1 LVWIDSE
8 NKPFLLKKAKA
19 MTKVLLTGSSG
30 YIGKHIT
37 LRLLLDGFEVRGSVR
52 NSAKADEVRAAVK
65 THLPEGFDL
74 AKKLSFVELDLEK
87 DSGWPEA
94 LKGMDVLIHSASPF
108 PIASPK
114 DENELVKPAV
124 EGTLRALKAAHGA
137 GVKRVILTSSVAA
150 IYGTDLP
157 KGKTEFDET
166 VWSDP
171 NHIIGRVAYTKSKT
185 LAEKAA
191 WDYIKSD
198 APEIELTTI
207 NPVLVAGVPLD
218 VNFGASVSVVERLM
232 NGKDPVLPDMAF
244 GIVDVKDVAA
254 MHVKAIKIDATKGER
269 FIANAG
275 SRTFIQMAKT
285 LKAEFP
291 NRKIPTNQAPSF
303 LIRFL
308 ALFDGEIRAV
318 LPTLGKHINASS
330 KKAQSILGIDFIAP
344 ETSLV
349 ETAQYLI
356 DNNLLKP

>member
-1 LVWIDSE
+1 
-8 NKPFLLKKAKA
+8 
-19 MTKVLLTGSSG
+19 MTKVLLTGASG

-37 LRLLLDGFEVRGSVR
+37 LRLLTDGYQVRASVR
-52 NSAKADEVRAAVK
+52 NSAKADEVLAAMK
-65 THLPEGFDL
+65 AHLPASFDL
-74 AKKLSFVELDLEK
+74 EKKLSFVELDLEK
-87 DSGWPEA
+87 DAGWDEA
-94 LKGMDVLIHSASPF
+94 IKGVDVLIHSASPF

-114 DENELVKPAV
+114 DENDLVRPAV
-124 EGTLRALKAAHGA
+124 EGTLRALKAAHKA

-157 KGKTEFDET
+157 AGKTEFDET

-191 WDYIKSD
+191 WDYIASD
-198 APEIELTTI
+198 APELELTTI

-218 VNFGASVSVVERLM
+218 LNFGASVSVVERLM

-244 GIVDVKDVAA
+244 GIVDVKDVAT
-254 MHVKAIKIDATKGER
+254 MHVKAIKLDASKGQR

-275 SRTFIQMAKT
+275 SRTFIQMART

-291 NRKIPTNQAPSF
+291 ARKIPTKQAPSF

-330 KKAQSILGIDFIAP
+330 KKAQTVLGIDFITP
-344 ETSLV
+344 ETSLI
-349 ETAQYLI
+349 ETAKFLSE
-356 DNNLLKP
+356 NNLLKG